1 MGGRI
6 RQRSDQKNFP
16 APRGPEKL
24 KVNCL
29 VVTLKIMFK
38 WYNNVVATN
47 IADFNIPFVTLCD
60 ADFSAIFRKIRKF

>member
-1 MGGRI
+1 MDRGGGG
-6 RQRSDQKNFP
+6 
-16 APRGPEKL
+16 AEKS

-47 IADFNIPFVTLCD
+47 VAD
-60 ADFSAIFRKIRKF
+60 